1 MDSTNLGSLLD
12 QGCSNNRVEDVVVES
27 GIETILDVTRNHAS
41 TDKDGGE
48 ERDLSFMDAL
58 ETPLAKLHR
67 PFYQQQCILVPNNK
81 HSRSILKRLSAMAV
95 VMGVVNSQ
103 VAVWI
108 LRTLGVY
115 LTKDAAIVQMMRDH
129 TGFFG
134 LAILLHLVIMVAEG
148 AVIASRDF
156 WNLIKT
162 YIITV
167 CFHFGMLKFASGSFP
182 AVWRTFFF
190 FQPIRLVNFGYRVI
204 KGQTAARRGSKRSPA
219 VDGDPCNMMP

>member
-1 MDSTNLGSLLD
+1 MRVFFFYGCFGDSISQTAQTFLPA
-12 QGCSNNRVEDVVVES
+12 
-27 GIETILDVTRNHAS
+27 T
-41 TDKDGGE
+41 
-48 ERDLSFMDAL
+48 MY
-58 ETPLAKLHR
+58 P
-67 PFYQQQCILVPNNK
+67 VPNKK

-167 CFHFGMLKFASGSFP
+167 CFHFGMLKFASGSFS

-190 FQPIRLVNFGYRVI
+190 FQLIRLVNFGYRVI
-204 KGQTAARRGSKRSPA
+204 KGHQKGYLS
-219 VDGDPCNMMP
+219 